1 MAFGFFKKAEKAD
14 IIFKGGRI
22 YTQDAD
28 LPWAEAVACKDG
40 RILRVGSYEDMEDL
54 EGGDTVVSDLGG
66 ATMLPGFIDMGAAPA
81 MRVFED
87 AYEDL
92 SDCETWEDLIDTLAS
107 KVPADASGTSS
118 KAAEITKLGDI
129 FSVSADNTSSSEG
142 AANLSNG
149 DSVFGGSFDGG
160 LGAAEH
166 AGGVNNAEILGPET
180 NLDLEYSIFAFSDSL
195 EIPTGK
201 DPSAVRED
209 LDKATGN
216 VPLILL
222 LARQNAV
229 LLNTAA
235 TEYTTSMVQTGMTNQ
250 VTMDFLVEIFNL
262 IDFEELQRRL
272 VDLTA
277 GYCERGFTGV
287 VNNGF
292 VDYFDQVYT
301 DMLVDAYNSDL
312 QKQRLFGKLGMR
324 TPANP
329 DILVRR
335 LRQRQTFCT
344 DLQPAF
350 NADGLQLDITDL
362 FGRTEFAED
371 ETVYLDTLHDQVF
384 GMCLAAADAGMNI
397 KICVHNKE
405 IALEIL
411 KIFTEIRDKGYRKNI
426 FTLCHEL
433 NFDEEERA
441 NYSLGE
447 TIMEASLTGCEY
459 TDNEQL
465 PGAGGFT
472 MNVGAPEITG
482 GLGSNALSCAK
493 SVEQAIDMLTYDAA
507 VELGMDDELGSIVK
521 GKLADFAIFE
531 KNPLECKTVDELK
544 KLRARQ
550 TVLGGRIVYDEDEEV
565 AEEWY
570 NLLINQQY

>member
-1 MAFGFFKKAEKAD
+1 MAFGFFKKAERAD

-40 RILRVGSYEDMEDL
+40 KVLAVGGEDDL
-54 EGGDTVVSDLGG
+54 AELADSNTEIVDLGG
-66 ATMLPGFIDMGAAPA
+66 ATMLPGFIDIGGAPA
-81 MRVFED
+81 KRVFKD
-87 AYEDL
+87 AYKDF
-92 SDCETWEDLIDTLAS
+92 SDCDTWEELLSQIS
-107 KVPADASGTSS
+107 SEIPADAKLGSPAAAGMTSLS
-118 KAAEITKLGDI
+118 DIFAAAELEGDMAGEEESELEAPETAI
-129 FSVSADNTSSSEG
+129 FAYSEG
-142 AANLSNG
+142 LSIPQG
-149 DSVFGGSFDGG
+149 K
-160 LGAAEH
+160 
-166 AGGVNNAEILGPET
+166 GPQKIREE
-180 NLDLEYSIFAFSDSL
+180 LDE
-195 EIPTGK
+195 
-201 DPSAVRED
+201 
-209 LDKATGN
+209 ATGS

-222 LARQNAV
+222 LGRQNAV

-235 TEYTTSMVQTGMTNQ
+235 TEYTTAMVQEGMTNQ
-250 VTMDFLVEIFNL
+250 VTMGFLVEIFNL

-272 VDLTA
+272 IDLSA
-277 GYCERGFTGV
+277 GYCERGFTGI

-292 VDYFDQVYT
+292 IDYFDQTYT
-301 DMLVDAYNSDL
+301 DMLVDAYSSDL
-312 QKQRLFGKLGMR
+312 LKQRLFGKLGMR
-324 TPANP
+324 IPANP

-344 DLQPAF
+344 DLQPVF

-362 FGRTEFAED
+362 FGLLPPEIDEDGAVTQD
-371 ETVYLDTLHDQVF
+371 ETVYLDTLHEQVF

-411 KIFTEIRDKGYRKNI
+411 RIFTEIRDKGYRRNI
-426 FTLCHEL
+426 LTLCHEL
-433 NFDEEERA
+433 DFDEDERA

-447 TIMEASLTGCEY
+447 TIVEAGLTGCEY
-459 TDNEQL
+459 TDNEQR

-472 MNVGAPEITG
+472 MNVGAPEITAG
-482 GLGSNALSCAK
+482 IGSNALSCAG
-493 SVEQAIDMLTYDAA
+493 SVEEAIDMLTYDAA

-570 NLLINQQY
+570 NILIGQQY